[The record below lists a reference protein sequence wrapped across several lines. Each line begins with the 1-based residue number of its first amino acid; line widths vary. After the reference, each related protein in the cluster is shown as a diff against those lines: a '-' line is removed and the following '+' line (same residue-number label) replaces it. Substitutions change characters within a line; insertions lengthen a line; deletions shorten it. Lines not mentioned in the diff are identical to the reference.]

1 MSADITSFLIFPGGL
16 FAIALGL
23 TLLSFER
30 IAIARLQGRV
40 GPVFY
45 QNILDIIKL
54 FNKEILIPKDSK
66 EIIFKLSP
74 IIGFAGMLVIIYFMP
89 IAGVYE
95 GDRDNGDLILLI
107 YMMALPAISHILGG
121 GSSSSPY
128 AAISVSR
135 ELKLMLI
142 YEFIFVI
149 VAYTLA
155 LYVGRGEA
163 VFSLHKI
170 MDYQLTYGSFLFD
183 WKLWPAF
190 VAFVIF
196 VLATLDMPPFE
207 IAHSNADIMDGFLI
221 EYSGIPLAI
230 FEITDALKIVALAI
244 VFQIF
249 FFPMIIADD
258 VAINLLWFLF
268 KTFGFVLFFSFIHA
282 VVPSFRP
289 DQAFKFLLSV
299 PLALATISL
308 VLVLLSI
315 KGLI

>member
-142 YEFIFVI
+142 
-149 VAYTLA
+149 
-155 LYVGRGEA
+155 
-163 VFSLHKI
+163 
-170 MDYQLTYGSFLFD
+170 
-183 WKLWPAF
+183 
-190 VAFVIF
+190 
-196 VLATLDMPPFE
+196 
-207 IAHSNADIMDGFLI
+207 
-221 EYSGIPLAI
+221 
-230 FEITDALKIVALAI
+230 
-244 VFQIF
+244 
-249 FFPMIIADD
+249 
-258 VAINLLWFLF
+258 
-268 KTFGFVLFFSFIHA
+268 
-282 VVPSFRP
+282 
-289 DQAFKFLLSV
+289 
-299 PLALATISL
+299 
-308 VLVLLSI
+308 
-315 KGLI
+315 